1 MYYLTV
7 TVICQC
13 LDILP
18 ENGTM
23 PHSYCHLMLIE
34 LDCNGVLLKYE
45 RCVCYI
51 ICVLFGSCL
60 VEKLLFFTWKFFIL
74 NFYMLKMYF
83 CTLVLCS
90 AE

>member
-1 MYYLTV
+1 MCYLTV
-7 TVICQC
+7 IVICQR

-23 PHSYCHLMLIE
+23 QHSYCHLMLIE
-34 LDCNGVLLKYE
+34 LDCNGVLLKYD

-51 ICVLFGSCL
+51 VCVFLGSCL
-60 VEKLLFFTWKFFIL
+60 VEKIFFTRKFYIL

-83 CTLVLCS
+83 CTLVLYS
-90 AE
+90 VE